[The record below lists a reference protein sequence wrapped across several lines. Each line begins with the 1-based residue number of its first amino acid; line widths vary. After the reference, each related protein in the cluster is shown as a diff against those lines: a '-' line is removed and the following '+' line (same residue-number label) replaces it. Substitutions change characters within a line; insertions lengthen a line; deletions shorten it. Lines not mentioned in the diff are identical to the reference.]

1 MWLGL
6 QAILQSLRPETMD
19 SAPRQPLP
27 LAKALPAPANED
39 EWHLSAIEIDAN
51 RDVTPLPLTF
61 DSVIRAMEDSGTIYS
76 EGDGSFAVCGNDR
89 CAAVNRQI
97 LWLGR
102 DASLVTVQDNPDWF
116 TDAEQRSTWKIE
128 GNLFDGRENVD
139 HITLTGFAPR
149 EQWQYL
155 LSTLAGDDHEN
166 LVFQFQQLG
175 IYCSASQILQL
186 EFEQL

>member
-19 SAPRQPLP
+19 SARRLPLP
-27 LAKALPAPANED
+27 LAQALPEPTNSD
-39 EWHLSAIEIDAN
+39 DWQLSAIEIDAN
-51 RDVTPLPLTF
+51 RDISALPLTF
-61 DSVIRAMEDSGTIYS
+61 DSVIQAMEDSGTIYS
-76 EGDGSFAVCGNDR
+76 EGDGSFALCGNDR
-89 CAAVNRQI
+89 CASENRQI

-128 GNLFDGRENVD
+128 GNLFDGQQNVD
-139 HITLTGFAPR
+139 HCTLTGFAPR

-155 LSTLAGDDHEN
+155 LSTLAGNDNED

-175 IYCSASQILQL
+175 IYCSAQQVLEL
-186 EFEQL
+186 EFEKL